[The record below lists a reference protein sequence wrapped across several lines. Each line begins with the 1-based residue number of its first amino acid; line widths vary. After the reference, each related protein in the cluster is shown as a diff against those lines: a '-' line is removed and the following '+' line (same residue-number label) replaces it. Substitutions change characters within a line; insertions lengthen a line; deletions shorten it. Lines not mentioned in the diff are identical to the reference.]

1 MMRPLDGIR
10 VIEIGRSEAAGVA
23 GLLLSDF
30 GAEVILIDSPGK
42 SGEPC
47 AADHEDSITF
57 GVDICAER
65 LCDRGKKRVFL
76 DIFDEAQKVLFHR
89 LLKTADVLLIGIAP
103 KFLKGAGLDAE
114 TLSQLYPELASVCVS
129 GYGLTG
135 PYAERLWSEACVQ
148 AESGFVST
156 TGPENGDPVRSGG
169 DMANFLGGMITC
181 ITALMELAE
190 KERCW
195 AEGGIVTGRHADVS
209 MMDSIVFGLENQF
222 SLYLKSGIVPVP
234 KGNHYALS
242 APVGNFPCKDGE
254 IMISVATEA
263 QWKAFSEALGHPE
276 WVEIPEFFNVSR
288 RLENY
293 KLLGETVTEAFMH
306 YNRMELMEILQSR
319 NCIYGC
325 INDFPGVT
333 EHVQTQ
339 ARHMFMEVISGDG
352 SRYTAPSNPILINGG
367 HMQSEKISLP
377 GAHTKEILEALP
389 L

>member
-30 GAEVILIDSPGK
+30 GAEVILIDPPGECGDL
-42 SGEPC
+42 S
-47 AADHEDSITF
+47 AACHEDSITF
-57 GVDICAER
+57 GVDIPAER

-76 DIFDEAQKVLFHR
+76 DIFDEDQKALFQK
-89 LLKTADVLLIGIAP
+89 LLGTADVLLIGTAP
-103 KFLKGAGLDAE
+103 QLLREAGLDE
-114 TLSQLYPELASVCVS
+114 DTLSRLYPELASVTVS
-129 GYGLTG
+129 AYGTTG
-135 PYAERLWSEACVQ
+135 PYAERPWSEACVQ

-156 TGPENGDPVRSGG
+156 TGPEDGDPVRSGG
-169 DMANFLGGMITC
+169 DMANFLGGLITC
-181 ITALMELAE
+181 AAALMELAE
-190 KERCW
+190 KERRR
-195 AEGGIVTGRHADVS
+195 AVGDNIKGRHADVS

-222 SLYLKSGIVPVP
+222 SLYLKSGKVPVP

-242 APVGNFPCKDGE
+242 APVGNFPCRDGE

-263 QWKAFSEALGHPE
+263 QWKAFSEAIGHPE
-276 WVEIPEFFNVSR
+276 WVDRPEFFNVSR

-293 KLLGETVTEAFMH
+293 KLLGETVTEAFMQ
-306 YNRMELMEILQSR
+306 YDRKELMEILQSR
-319 NCIYGC
+319 SCIYGC

-333 EHVQTQ
+333 EHVQTR

-352 SRYTAPSNPILINGG
+352 SKYIAPANPILIDGG

-377 GAHTKEILEALP
+377 GAQTKEILEALP